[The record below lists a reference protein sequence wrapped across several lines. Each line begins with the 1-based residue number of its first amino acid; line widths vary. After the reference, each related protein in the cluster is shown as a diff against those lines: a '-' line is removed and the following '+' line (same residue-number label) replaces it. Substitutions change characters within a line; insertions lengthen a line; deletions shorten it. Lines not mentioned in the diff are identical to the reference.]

1 MKQLEF
7 NLITP
12 KPRITK
18 DFILSKINQ
27 ESIIQY
33 YTKIDVTSKKL
44 HLSPF
49 RNDNKVTV
57 GLYKSKN
64 GIVYLHDFA
73 TNEHINCFEV
83 VMKLYDCNYYE
94 ALDII
99 AQDFELVESNSSVKE
114 VSQKNKPILIDE
126 ISETHSSDIKV
137 QIKDFTEDELKW
149 WEQFGISKKLLK
161 KYHVYSIK
169 YVFLNGNLK
178 FTSSNKCPIYGYY
191 FGKDKNK
198 DEKWKLYFPMNKD
211 KGIRFLNNLP
221 NKKLQGYKQLDKTGD
236 ILIITKSLKDCACF
250 RAFNINAVAPSS
262 ESTFCLKEQIDEFKK
277 RFKHII
283 VMYDQDKAG
292 KHNMYKI
299 RLKYPELD
307 FFVIPN
313 YLKAKDFSDLRKLY
327 GKEKTKE
334 LLNQCLKYFK
344 NKWQKD

>member
-99 AQDFELVESNSSVKE
+99 AQDFELVKSNSSVKE

-149 WEQFGISKKLLK
+149 WEQFGINKKLLK

-169 YVFLNGNLK
+169 HVFLNGNLK

-198 DEKWKLYFPMNKD
+198 DEKWKLYFPLRKD
-211 KGIRFLNNLP
+211 YRFIGNLTQ
-221 NKKLQGYKQLDKTGD
+221 KILQGYKQLNKTSD
-236 ILIITKSLKDCACF
+236 LLIINKSMKDTIAC
-250 RAFNINAVAPSS
+250 RALGFDSVSPNS
-262 ESTFCLKEQIDEFKK
+262 ETTFPNEKQIEEFKK
-277 RFKHII
+277 RFKYII
-283 VMYDQDKAG
+283 VIFDNDKPG
-292 KHNMYKI
+292 IHNLWKI
-299 RLKYPELD
+299 RKQYGNSLNY
-307 FFVIPN
+307 FFIP
-313 YLKAKDFSDLRKLY
+313 KCFGAKDLTDLIKLK
-327 GKEKTKE
+327 GFNDVKK
-334 LLNQCLKYFK
+334 LVNQFMSNYKFK
-344 NKWQKD
+344 